1 MASPRSIQ
9 KIFLARE
16 QSEGAGARVRRSIG
30 TAQMPE
36 LSPFLMLD
44 HFKSTSLAGFP
55 DHPHRGQETITYV
68 INGSISHEDFMGNS
82 GTIRTGGLQFMT
94 AGRGIMHSEIPRPNA
109 DGSPNIGLQLWV
121 DLPQKLKNSEP
132 RYRDLQKE
140 EIPTIDLDE
149 GKVHVKVISGESHGV
164 ESAKE
169 LAYTPVWLLDV
180 EIKPGGK
187 ITQKLPVGWNAFA
200 YVLDGEVGFGGG
212 SEGRKMVKQYQNVI
226 FEQEGDVV
234 EVEVDSE
241 AKENGRFVSAVL
253 VAGLPLDQT
262 VVRYGPFVMNTEAEI
277 DQAMR
282 DFRSYSNGFERARGW
297 ESEIGKGTF

>member
-1 MASPRSIQ
+1 MSSPRSIQ

-16 QSEGAGARVRRSIG
+16 QSEGAGARIRRSIG

-68 INGSISHEDFMGNS
+68 INGSVSHEDFMGNS

-94 AGRGIMHSEIPRPNA
+94 AGRGIMHSEIPRPNP

-121 DLPQKLKNSEP
+121 DLPQSLKNSEP

-140 EIPTIDLDE
+140 EIPTIDLGE

-164 ESAKE
+164 ESVKE

-187 ITQKLPVGWNAFA
+187 ITQKVPVGWNAFA
-200 YVLDGEVGFGGG
+200 YMLDGEVTFGGSGGEG
-212 SEGRKMVKQYQNVI
+212 SKVGKQYQNVI
-226 FEQEGDVV
+226 FGQEGDVV
-234 EVEVDSE
+234 EAEVAAD
-241 AKENGRFVSAVL
+241 AKENGRFVL
-253 VAGLPLDQT
+253 VAGQPLDQT
-262 VVRYGPFVMNTEAEI
+262 VVRYGPFVMNTEEEI